1 MLDHISPSHKN
12 TIYAPILVGIS
23 LLMMIF
29 VLYPLY
35 TNYVEQ
41 SAQITRL
48 ETTRVQK
55 ETELKKI
62 SDMQSLFAGSG
73 SSDLKVKVKKYNH
86 PLNTPDILQAVMI
99 NTYTESSALN
109 MALVEVGGITVSPAK
124 KIPNGLSVSTVTFSA
139 TASTVDVITEYI
151 DYLTQKS
158 GLAFSLDT
166 ITLPLDTA
174 AAPQD
179 ATPVTLSI
187 TLSVY
192 GYE

>member
-12 TIYAPILVGIS
+12 TIYAPILVGVS
-23 LLMMIF
+23 LLLMIF
-29 VLYPLY
+29 ALYPLY
-35 TNYVEQ
+35 TSYRDQAV
-41 SAQITRL
+41 QIAHQTDIL
-48 ETTRVQK
+48 AQK
-55 ETELKKI
+55 ETEFKKI
-62 SDMQSLFAGSG
+62 SDMQALFAGSG

-86 PLNTPDILQAVMI
+86 PLSTPDILQTVMV
-99 NTYTESSALN
+99 NTYTESNTLN
-109 MALVEVGGITVSPAK
+109 AALVEIGGISVSPAK
-124 KIPNGLSVSTVTFSA
+124 KIPNGLSLSTVTFSA

-158 GLAFSLDT
+158 GLAFSLDS

>member
-1 MLDHISPSHKN
+1 MLDHIPPSQKN
-12 TIYAPILVGIS
+12 TIYAPILIGVS

-35 TNYVEQ
+35 TSYADQ
-41 SAQITRL
+41 STQITRQSTIL
-48 ETTRVQK
+48 TQK

-62 SDMQSLFAGSG
+62 SDMQTLFAGSG

-86 PLNTPDILQAVMI
+86 SLSIPDILQSVMI
-99 NTYTESSALN
+99 NTYTQSSTLN
-109 MALVEVGGITVSPAK
+109 QALVEIGGITVSPSK
-124 KIPNGLSVSTVTFSA
+124 KIPNGLSLSTVTFSV
-139 TASTVDVITEYI
+139 TASTVDVIIEYI
-151 DYLTQKS
+151 DYLTGKS
-158 GLAFSLDT
+158 DLAFSLDS

-174 AAPQD
+174 VTPQD
-179 ATPVTLSI
+179 ATPITLSI

>member
-12 TIYAPILVGIS
+12 TIYAPILIGIA
-23 LLMMIF
+23 LLIMIF

-35 TNYVEQ
+35 TSYTDQ
-41 SAQITRL
+41 STHITRQNAIL
-48 ETTRVQK
+48 NQK

-62 SDMQSLFAGSG
+62 SDMQTLFAGSG

-86 PLNTPDILQAVMI
+86 PMSTPDILQAIMI
-99 NTYTESSALN
+99 NNYTESSTLN
-109 MALVEVGGITVSPAK
+109 TALVEIGGITVSPAK
-124 KIPNGLSVSTVTFSA
+124 KIPSGLSLSTVTFSA

-151 DYLTQKS
+151 DYLTEKS
-158 GLAFSLDT
+158 NLAFSLDS

-174 AAPQD
+174 ITPQD
-179 ATPVTLSI
+179 ATSVTLSI

-192 GYE
+192 

>member
-12 TIYAPILVGIS
+12 TIYAPILIGIS

-35 TNYVEQ
+35 TSYMDQ
-41 SAQITRL
+41 STQITRQSVIL
-48 ETTRVQK
+48 TQK

-62 SDMQSLFAGSG
+62 SDMLTLFAGSG

-86 PLNTPDILQAVMI
+86 PINTPDILQAIMI
-99 NTYTESSALN
+99 NTYTESSTLN
-109 MALVEVGGITVSPAK
+109 QALVEIGGITVSPSK
-124 KIPNGLSVSTVTFSA
+124 KIPSGLSLSTVTFSA
-139 TASTVDVITEYI
+139 TTSTVDIITEYI
-151 DYLTQKS
+151 DYLTEKS
-158 GLAFSLDT
+158 SLAFSLDT

-174 AAPQD
+174 VTPQD
-179 ATPVTLSI
+179 ASPVTLSI